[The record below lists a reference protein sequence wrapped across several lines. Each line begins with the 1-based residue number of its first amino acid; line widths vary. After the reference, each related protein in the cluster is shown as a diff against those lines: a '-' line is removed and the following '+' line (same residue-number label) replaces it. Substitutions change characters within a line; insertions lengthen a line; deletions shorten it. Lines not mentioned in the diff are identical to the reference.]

1 MPIGIAAVN
10 LPYQNDITIKN
21 KIMATTKWAIDPTH
35 SEIGFKVKHMMFT
48 NVSGKFDTYDATIET
63 DDDNFENANMEFSAN
78 INSINT
84 NNTDRDNHLKS
95 ADFFDADNHPKLTFK
110 ASSFTKI
117 DGHNYELT
125 GDLTIKGI
133 TKTVKFPVEFSGL
146 MKDPWG
152 NTKAGLNIEG
162 KINRKDWGLN
172 WNSALE
178 TGGVLVGE
186 EVKLNI
192 ELQLA
197 KQ

>member
-1 MPIGIAAVN
+1 

-48 NVSGKFDTYDATIET
+48 NVSGKFGTYDATIVT
-63 DDDNFENANMEFSAN
+63 DDDNFENASMEFSAD
-78 INSINT
+78 INSIDT
-84 NNTDRDNHLKS
+84 NNADRDNHLKS

-125 GDLTIKGI
+125 GDLSIKGV

-152 NTKAGLNIEG
+152 NTKAGLNIDG